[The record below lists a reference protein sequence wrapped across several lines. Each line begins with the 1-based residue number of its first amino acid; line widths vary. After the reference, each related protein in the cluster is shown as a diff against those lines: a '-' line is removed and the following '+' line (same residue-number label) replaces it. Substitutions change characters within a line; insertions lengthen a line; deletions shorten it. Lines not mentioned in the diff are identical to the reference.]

1 MNIRKRIRKKIRKVC
16 AGLTAAFLFCSVLQI
31 PVYAGGKGSVTLRL
45 SEKAQGIEVSL
56 YMAAKRKND
65 KTLWTEMFADCGV
78 SVNGEET
85 SAEMM
90 EKAEKLSEYARKNKI
105 KGKKQTLEET
115 EELIFEG
122 LDQGIYLAVQTGG
135 EKDLKM
141 QPVLIC
147 VPMKNTEGKTEWNP
161 VICPKFQESGRPDPN
176 RPQAPDPHDFH
187 EKNPVKTEDSTP
199 LAGYVLLMTGAI
211 CVSAVLLY
219 KRKQR
224 KGA

>member
-1 MNIRKRIRKKIRKVC
+1 MNIRKSIREKIRKIC
-16 AGLTAAFLFCSVLQI
+16 AGLTAAFLVCSVFQLPI
-31 PVYAGGKGSVTLRL
+31 YAGEKGSVTLRL
-45 SEKAQGIEVSL
+45 SEKAEGIEVSL

-65 KTLWTEMFADCGV
+65 EILWTEAFTDCGI

-105 KGKKQTLEET
+105 KGKKRTLEET
-115 EELIFEG
+115 EELVFER

-135 EKDLKM
+135 TEDLKM
-141 QPVLIC
+141 QPVLIS

-161 VICPKFQESGRPDPN
+161 VICPKFQESGRPDLN

-211 CVSAVLLY
+211 CASAVLLY
-219 KRKQR
+219 KKKHRKE
-224 KGA
+224 A

>member
-1 MNIRKRIRKKIRKVC
+1 MNIRKSIRKKIRKIC
-16 AGLTAAFLFCSVLQI
+16 AGLTAAFLVCSVFQI
-31 PVYAGGKGSVTLRL
+31 PIYAGGKGSVTLRL

-65 KTLWTEMFADCGV
+65 KTLWTEAFADCGV

-85 SAEMM
+85 SVEMM

-135 EKDLKM
+135 EEDLKM

-147 VPMKNTEGKTEWNP
+147 VPMKNIEGKTEWDP
-161 VICPKFQESGRPDPN
+161 VICPKFRESEYSDLN
-176 RPQAPDPHDFH
+176 RPKSPSHHSFH
-187 EKNPVKTEDSTP
+187 EKNPVKTGDSTP
-199 LAGYVLLMTGAI
+199 LAGYVFLMTGAI

-219 KRKQR
+219 KKKYR